1 MFARVKKKK
10 VYQSSLFVIYPN
22 CTKLIKLYPSEA
34 NLKKFSKKYQFKL
47 SLKKAQTETIR
58 IAQNDIKMFTENF
71 KNILFWVVYVAHEI
85 SYDCFFFNPK
95 HKLLDYRAIEIYLE

>member
-1 MFARVKKKK
+1 M
-10 VYQSSLFVIYPN
+10 
-22 CTKLIKLYPSEA
+22 
-34 NLKKFSKKYQFKL
+34 

-58 IAQNDIKMFTENF
+58 IVQNDIKMFTENF

-95 HKLLDYRAIEIYLE
+95 HKLLKSMLSLTFHHIVQLSTNDVSPLNQKKHDYLCFA